1 MDVDIYLRTRYYK
14 SMLDTDNLLKG
25 EHYSNLP
32 ECFIIFICN
41 YDPIGDN
48 LPSYTYKTCCIENP
62 SRVMKDKITKKFY
75 IGPQYTF
82 SKSNQVRFSIGD
94 ERFLFGSEIQV
105 GSHQKIADG

>member
-1 MDVDIYLRTRYYK
+1 MDVDIYLRTRYYQ

-82 SKSNQVRFSIGD
+82 
-94 ERFLFGSEIQV
+94 
-105 GSHQKIADG
+105 